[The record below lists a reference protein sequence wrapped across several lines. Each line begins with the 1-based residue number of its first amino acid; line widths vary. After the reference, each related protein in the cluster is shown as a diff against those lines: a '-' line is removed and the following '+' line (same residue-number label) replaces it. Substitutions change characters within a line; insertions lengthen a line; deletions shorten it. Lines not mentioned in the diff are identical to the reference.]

1 MKHVWRLALSGIGV
15 VVLAV
20 GLAACGGP
28 AGGPSDGA
36 LGIVDWP
43 GEVGPVGPK
52 PGERAP
58 NFRLEAAAGGEV
70 LLSDQVGKPL
80 LLNFFASWCTNCRE
94 EMADLEEA
102 YGDDV
107 MVVGVD
113 LRESAETV
121 QELANETGATFP
133 LALDRKGTVT
143 REYRVANLPVTYLL
157 DRDGTV
163 REVVP
168 GPVDDDRIEELIGLL
183 PADAAVERDKEA

>member
-1 MKHVWRLALSGIGV
+1 MQRARRLTWSSIGTIALM
-15 VVLAV
+15 VL
-20 GLAACGGP
+20 LAACGG
-28 AGGPSDGA
+28 ASSGPSG
-36 LGIVDWP
+36 GIGLVDWP
-43 GEVGPVGPK
+43 GDVGSVGPK

-58 NFRLEAAAGGEV
+58 NFRLEEAGGGEI
-70 LLSDQVGKPL
+70 LLSDHVGKPL
-80 LLNFFASWCTNCRE
+80 LLNFFASWCTNCKE

-121 QELANETGATFP
+121 QKLAAETGATFP
-133 LALDRKGTVT
+133 LALDRKGEVT
-143 REYRVANLPVTYLL
+143 REYRVANLPVTFLL

-168 GPVDDDRIEELIGLL
+168 GPVDDERIAELLASL
-183 PADAAVERDKEA
+183 PAATGDQPAEEG